1 MLKTDVLGRF
11 MIEVFLN
18 QRLLMRCSVCREKRI
33 QQASGDVIDLPNL
46 LSSRRAIN

>member
-18 QRLLMRCSVCREKRI
+18 QRLLMRCSVCKP
-33 QQASGDVIDLPNL
+33 SLGP
-46 LSSRRAIN
+46 RATTAVGPCGQS